1 MLNNLIK
8 NPNWLKHQIFCF
20 ANNLN
25 HKIQVQ
31 SITNKK
37 KNLKIHWNIH
47 RWCIYDPSIQLA
59 LLYKVTSHIIV
70 LLLSI
75 ILKGVSFLLCKAQL
89 FIISPITVDELYKI
103 SCFFNLILN
112 FFQRFSSNW
121 RSIDFNFLWESG
133 IEKIR
138 IEMKKCIKYGWHIII
153 FTKDA
158 LCSLNF
164 KNQVNYTI
172 SVHQYFSNSILVK
185 KFIFVIFQFLVK
197 RGERRVAIF
206 WW

>member
-1 MLNNLIK
+1 VWVFYYARLN
-8 NPNWLKHQIFCF
+8 C
-20 ANNLN
+20 
-25 HKIQVQ
+25 
-31 SITNKK
+31 S
-37 KNLKIHWNIH
+37 
-47 RWCIYDPSIQLA
+47 S
-59 LLYKVTSHIIV
+59 SH
-70 LLLSI
+70 LLLWMSYVKFHVFSI
-75 ILKGVSFLLCKAQL
+75 WFSI
-89 FIISPITVDELYKI
+89 
-103 SCFFNLILN
+103 
-112 FFQRFSSNW
+112 FFQRFSFNW

-133 IEKIR
+133 IERIR

>member
-1 MLNNLIK
+1 VWVFYYARLNCSSSHPLLWMSYIK
-8 NPNWLKHQIFCF
+8 FHVF
-20 ANNLN
+20 
-25 HKIQVQ
+25 
-31 SITNKK
+31 SI
-37 KNLKIHWNIH
+37 W
-47 RWCIYDPSIQLA
+47 S
-59 LLYKVTSHIIV
+59 S
-70 LLLSI
+70 
-75 ILKGVSFLLCKAQL
+75 
-89 FIISPITVDELYKI
+89 
-103 SCFFNLILN
+103 N

-133 IEKIR
+133 IERIR

-206 WW
+206 

>member
-1 MLNNLIK
+1 VWVFYYARLNCSSSHL
-8 NPNWLKHQIFCF
+8 WLWMSYVKFHVF
-20 ANNLN
+20 
-25 HKIQVQ
+25 
-31 SITNKK
+31 SI
-37 KNLKIHWNIH
+37 WS
-47 RWCIYDPSIQLA
+47 SI
-59 LLYKVTSHIIV
+59 
-70 LLLSI
+70 
-75 ILKGVSFLLCKAQL
+75 
-89 FIISPITVDELYKI
+89 
-103 SCFFNLILN
+103 

>member
-1 MLNNLIK
+1 VWVFYYARLNCSSSHL
-8 NPNWLKHQIFCF
+8 WLWMSYVKFHVF
-20 ANNLN
+20 
-25 HKIQVQ
+25 
-31 SITNKK
+31 SI
-37 KNLKIHWNIH
+37 WS
-47 RWCIYDPSIQLA
+47 SI
-59 LLYKVTSHIIV
+59 
-70 LLLSI
+70 
-75 ILKGVSFLLCKAQL
+75 
-89 FIISPITVDELYKI
+89 
-103 SCFFNLILN
+103 

-153 FTKDA
+153 FTKNA